1 MQLVKLNKLL
11 LNLTQLGH
19 KKNTRIMHLT
29 MPKQVHF
36 HNNTSTA
43 NTAIEQKLRKYIEA
57 CNVCV
62 DYPES
67 LFDDLYDEN
76 FIAIDAGKRVTRND
90 EKTIHAVLHHQRAK
104 VELRRFHQVEPNQ
117 YDLQLAYLCRIESS
131 SFVVSKIVTV
141 ENDKIT
147 NAFDYNVKSIPTTR
161 GPKIVPHPYARN
173 MARINR
179 NNQIPLD
186 FTPM

>member
-1 MQLVKLNKLL
+1 
-11 LNLTQLGH
+11 
-19 KKNTRIMHLT
+19 

-57 CNVCV
+57 F
-62 DYPES
+62 DEELYPES
-67 LFDDLYDEN
+67 LFDDLYDKN

-90 EKTIHAVLHHQRAK
+90 EKTIHAVLHHQNAK

-117 YDLQLAYLCRIESS
+117 YDLQLAFVCKEDET
-131 SFVVSKIVTV
+131 FVVSKIVTV

-147 NAFDYNVKSIPTTR
+147 NAFDYNVKSIRTTR
-161 GPKIVPHPYARN
+161 GPKIVPHPYAKN

>member
-1 MQLVKLNKLL
+1 
-11 LNLTQLGH
+11 
-19 KKNTRIMHLT
+19 

-36 HNNTSTA
+36 HNNTSIA
-43 NTAIEQKLRKYIEA
+43 NTAIEQKLRKYIES
-57 CNVCV
+57 CNEEY
-62 DYPES
+62 YPES

-76 FIAIDAGKRVTRND
+76 FIAIDAGKRVTRYD

-117 YDLQLAYLCRIESS
+117 YDLQLAFVKEDET
-131 SFVVSKIVTV
+131 FVVSKIVTV

-161 GPKIVPHPYARN
+161 GPKIVPHPFN
-173 MARINR
+173 RIGM

>member
-1 MQLVKLNKLL
+1 
-11 LNLTQLGH
+11 
-19 KKNTRIMHLT
+19 MHLT
-29 MPKQVHF
+29 IPKQVHF

-57 CNVCV
+57 CNDEEL

-76 FIAIDAGKRVTRND
+76 FIAIDAGKRVTRYD
-90 EKTIHAVLHHQRAK
+90 EKTIHAVLHHQRVK

-117 YDLQLAYLCRIESS
+117 YDLQLAFVPPIRALKSTRKEDDT
-131 SFVVSKIVTV
+131 FVVSKIVTV

-161 GPKIVPHPYARN
+161 GPKIVCHPYAKT

-179 NNQIPLD
+179 IGTNNQIPLD

>member
-1 MQLVKLNKLL
+1 
-11 LNLTQLGH
+11 
-19 KKNTRIMHLT
+19 

-43 NTAIEQKLRKYIEA
+43 NTAIEEKLRKYIEA
-57 CNVCV
+57 CNDEEL
-62 DYPES
+62 DYPDS

-117 YDLQLAYLCRIESS
+117 YDLQLDFVKEDET
-131 SFVVSKIVTV
+131 FVVSKIVTV

-147 NAFDYNVKSIPTTR
+147 TAFDYNVKSIPTTR

-173 MARINR
+173 MGRINR
-179 NNQIPLD
+179 IGMNNQIPLD

>member
-1 MQLVKLNKLL
+1 
-11 LNLTQLGH
+11 
-19 KKNTRIMHLT
+19 MHLT

-36 HNNTSTA
+36 HNNTSTTA

-57 CNVCV
+57 CNEEY
-62 DYPES
+62 YPES

-76 FIAIDAGKRVTRND
+76 FVAIDAGKRVTRDD

-117 YDLQLAYLCRIESS
+117 YDLQLAFVKEDET
-131 SFVVSKIVTV
+131 FVVSKIVTV

-147 NAFDYNVKSIPTTR
+147 NAFDYNVKSIPTTTR
-161 GPKIVPHPYARN
+161 GPKIVPHQYAN
-173 MARINR
+173 KTKINR
-179 NNQIPLD
+179 IGTNNQIPLD